1 MRIVSISQTGHM
13 MCGNLGYTH
22 NPFLVAVP
30 DLQETVIPYVFW
42 NLAHISGGGSGG
54 GYAILSRNTGYAGCI
69 RQKGQKKE
77 NEKSGNGE

>member
-1 MRIVSISQTGHM
+1 

-30 DLQETVIPYVFW
+30 DPQETVIPYVFW

-69 RQKGQKKE
+69 RQKGQKTGSRGCCRIKE
-77 NEKSGNGE
+77 GEHGYGIHD